1 MRNLKTVVLVLV
13 SIVSLASVT
22 VAAETKIAVIDI
34 QQAMFA
40 SDYAQNSVKEAQ
52 ESADFVAL
60 RAKAEGSAADLQSL
74 GKEAETK
81 RLTWSAEQVTA
92 QQKKMSYAKA
102 DYDLAVQKIQG
113 EQKQLQQQ
121 IMQEL
126 SPQFQEALAQVVQEE
141 GITLLLRSESV
152 IVASPENNLTAKVID
167 RLNQNTRVATEQ

>member
-13 SIVSLASVT
+13 SILSLASVT

-113 EQKQLQQQ
+113 EQKQLQQK

>member
-13 SIVSLASVT
+13 SILSLASVT

-60 RAKAEGSAADLQSL
+60 RAKAEGSAADLQSM

>member
-113 EQKQLQQQ
+113 EQKQLQQK

>member
-1 MRNLKTVVLVLV
+1 MSNLKALVLV
-13 SIVSLASVT
+13 VVSMLSFASVT
-22 VAAETKIAVIDI
+22 VVAETKIAVIDI

-40 SDYAQNSVKEAQ
+40 SDYAQNSVKASL

-60 RAKAEGSAADLQSL
+60 KAKAEGSAADLQAM

-81 RLTWSAEQVTA
+81 RLTWSAEQVAA

-102 DYDLAVQKIQG
+102 DYDLAVQKIQA

-126 SPQFQEALAQVVQEE
+126 SPQFQEALTEVVQDE

-152 IVASPENNLTAKVID
+152 IVASPENNLTAKVVD
-167 RLNQNTRVATEQ
+167 RLNQKTQQ

>member
-13 SIVSLASVT
+13 SILSLASVT

-40 SDYAQNSVKEAQ
+40 SDYAQNSVKVAQ

-113 EQKQLQQQ
+113 EQKQLQQK

>member
-1 MRNLKTVVLVLV
+1 MSNLKALVLV
-13 SIVSLASVT
+13 VASMLSFASVT
-22 VAAETKIAVIDI
+22 VVAETKIAVIDI

-40 SDYAQNSVKEAQ
+40 SDYAQNSVKASL

-60 RAKAEGSAADLQSL
+60 KAKAESSAADLQAM

-81 RLTWSAEQVTA
+81 RLTWSAEQVAA

-102 DYDLAVQKIQG
+102 DYDLAVQKIQA

-126 SPQFQEALAQVVQEE
+126 SPQFQEALAEVVQDE

-152 IVASPENNLTAKVID
+152 IVASPENNLTAKVVD
-167 RLNQNTRVATEQ
+167 RLNQKTQQ

>member
-1 MRNLKTVVLVLV
+1 VRNLKTVVLVLV
-13 SIVSLASVT
+13 SILSLASVT

-40 SDYAQNSVKEAQ
+40 SDYAQNSVKVAQ

-113 EQKQLQQQ
+113 EQKQLQQK

>member
-1 MRNLKTVVLVLV
+1 VSNLKALVLV
-13 SIVSLASVT
+13 VASMLSFASVT
-22 VAAETKIAVIDI
+22 VVAETKIAVIDI

-40 SDYAQNSVKEAQ
+40 SDYAQNSVKASL

-60 RAKAEGSAADLQSL
+60 KAKAEGSAADLQAM

-81 RLTWSAEQVTA
+81 RLTWSAEQVAA

-102 DYDLAVQKIQG
+102 DYDLAVQKIQA

-126 SPQFQEALAQVVQEE
+126 SPQFQEALTEVVQDE

-152 IVASPENNLTAKVID
+152 IVASPENNLTAKVVD
-167 RLNQNTRVATEQ
+167 RLNQKTQQ

>member
-13 SIVSLASVT
+13 SILSLASVT

-40 SDYAQNSVKEAQ
+40 SDYAQNSVKVAQ

>member
-1 MRNLKTVVLVLV
+1 
-13 SIVSLASVT
+13 LASVT

-113 EQKQLQQQ
+113 EQKQLQQK

>member
-1 MRNLKTVVLVLV
+1 VRNLKTVVLVLV
-13 SIVSLASVT
+13 SILSLASVT

-40 SDYAQNSVKEAQ
+40 SDYAQNSVKVAQ

-113 EQKQLQQQ
+113 EQKQLQQK

-152 IVASPENNLTAKVID
+152 IVASPENRLTAKVID

>member
-1 MRNLKTVVLVLV
+1 
-13 SIVSLASVT
+13 LASVT

-40 SDYAQNSVKEAQ
+40 SDYAQNSVKVAQ

-113 EQKQLQQQ
+113 EQKQLQQK

>member
-60 RAKAEGSAADLQSL
+60 RAKAEGSAADLQSM

>member
-1 MRNLKTVVLVLV
+1 MKTVVLVLV
-13 SIVSLASVT
+13 SILSLASVT

-60 RAKAEGSAADLQSL
+60 RAKAEGSAADLQSM

>member
-13 SIVSLASVT
+13 SILSLASVT

-40 SDYAQNSVKEAQ
+40 SDYAQNSVKVAQ

-60 RAKAEGSAADLQSL
+60 RAKAEGSAADLQSM

-113 EQKQLQQQ
+113 EQKQLQQK

>member
-13 SIVSLASVT
+13 SSVSLASVT

-60 RAKAEGSAADLQSL
+60 RAKAEGSAADLQSM

-113 EQKQLQQQ
+113 EQKQLQQK

>member
-1 MRNLKTVVLVLV
+1 MKTVVLVLV
-13 SIVSLASVT
+13 SILSLASVT

-40 SDYAQNSVKEAQ
+40 SDYAQNSVKVAQ

-113 EQKQLQQQ
+113 EQKQLQQK

>member
-13 SIVSLASVT
+13 SILSLASVT

-60 RAKAEGSAADLQSL
+60 RAKAEGSAADLQSM

-113 EQKQLQQQ
+113 EQKQLQQK

>member
-1 MRNLKTVVLVLV
+1 LVLV

-60 RAKAEGSAADLQSL
+60 RAKAEGSAADLQSM

>member
-1 MRNLKTVVLVLV
+1 VRNLKTVVLVLV

-40 SDYAQNSVKEAQ
+40 SDYAQNSVKVAQ

-113 EQKQLQQQ
+113 EQKQLQQK

>member
-40 SDYAQNSVKEAQ
+40 SDYAQNSVKVAQ
-52 ESADFVAL
+52 GSADFVAL

-113 EQKQLQQQ
+113 EQKQLQQK

>member
-60 RAKAEGSAADLQSL
+60 RAKAEGSAADLQSM

-167 RLNQNTRVATEQ
+167 RLNQNTRVVTE

>member
-1 MRNLKTVVLVLV
+1 
-13 SIVSLASVT
+13 LASVT

-60 RAKAEGSAADLQSL
+60 RAKAEGSAADLQSM

-113 EQKQLQQQ
+113 EQKQLQQK

>member
-1 MRNLKTVVLVLV
+1 
-13 SIVSLASVT
+13 LASVT

-60 RAKAEGSAADLQSL
+60 RAKAEGSAADLQSM

>member
-1 MRNLKTVVLVLV
+1 VRNLKTVVLVLV

-60 RAKAEGSAADLQSL
+60 RAKAEGSAADLQSM